1 MSRRHTHTPQPA
13 TANPVKKSNST
24 MLDLHDQVI
33 YETPEPFEDMISGP
47 SWFYLLVIVTLVV
60 GAFYLGRHM
69 GNLDTA
75 AHNGFLQ
82 ATQPA
87 GNQSTRSQLG
97 AAPATAVSGAAI
109 FTSRCVSCHQASGQG
124 IPGAF
129 PPLVKSP
136 FVLGEPEILA
146 HIVLQGLQGELQVE
160 GQTYNGIMPPWQD
173 QLSDEEAAAVI
184 NHIRNELGDNKA
196 GKVDVELIKKVREDG
211 KDRKT
216 PWTAKELEAL
226 GKS

>member
-1 MSRRHTHTPQPA
+1 MSKKHIHTPL
-13 TANPVKKSNST
+13 PVRAGSAKKNDSST
-24 MLDLHDQVI
+24 MLDLHEQVI

-60 GAFYLGRHM
+60 GAFYLGRHV
-69 GNLDTA
+69 GNLDAA

-82 ATQPA
+82 ATQQV
-87 GNQSTRSQLG
+87 GSQPG
-97 AAPATAVSGAAI
+97 VAPVATVSGTAI
-109 FTSRCVSCHQASGQG
+109 FTSRCVSCHQANGQG

-136 FVLGEPEILA
+136 YVLGEPEILA
-146 HIVLQGLQGELQVE
+146 HIVLQGLRGEVQVE
-160 GQTYNGIMPPWQD
+160 GQTYNGIMPPWQE

-184 NHIRNELGDNKA
+184 NHIRSGLGDNKA
-196 GKVDVELIKKVREDG
+196 GKVDVELIKKVREAG

-216 PWTAKELEAL
+216 PWTVQELEAL

>member
-1 MSRRHTHTPQPA
+1 MSKKHTHKPRPA
-13 TANPVKKSNST
+13 RAAPARRNDSA

-60 GAFYLGRHM
+60 GAFYLGRHI
-69 GNLDTA
+69 GNLDMA

-82 ATQPA
+82 EATRST
-87 GNQSTRSQLG
+87 GNQPG
-97 AAPATAVSGAAI
+97 AAPATAVSGAAV
-109 FTSRCVSCHQASGQG
+109 FTSRCVSCHQANGQG

-136 FVLGEPEILA
+136 YVLGEPEILA
-146 HIVLQGLQGELQVE
+146 HIVLQGLQGEVQVE

-173 QLSDEEAAAVI
+173 QLSDEETAAVI
-184 NHIRNELGDNKA
+184 SHIRSELGDNKA
-196 GKVDVELIKKVREDG
+196 SKVDVELIKKVRETG